1 MPNKQETLTQKTKTK
16 TSKELREEAHKVY
29 LKTTRKIPNSPHRTA
44 KSEKELEREI
54 FVRKINQAK
63 GPKCFKTPIPIDEKK
78 RHNGAPCPKG
88 QERTKNFCVKPLLQ
102 TQPDNKKMSP
112 TEYRWFRVLTPNKNT
127 RITLACPK

>member
-1 MPNKQETLTQKTKTK
+1 MPNKQVTPKP
-16 TSKELREEAHKVY
+16 SKDLREEAHKVY

-44 KSEKELEREI
+44 KSEKELKREI
-54 FVRKINQAK
+54 TARKVNLAK
-63 GPKCFKTPIPIDEKK
+63 GPKCFKTPIAIDEKK

-88 QERTKNFCVKPLLQ
+88 QERTKNFCVKPMRES
-102 TQPDNKKMSP
+102 TDKKLSL